1 MDDVVECE
9 READQDIEV
18 ILKRL
23 YRARYDERKLAP
35 LFLKA
40 GYSAHI
46 QEEEEEE
53 VIDLRGRER
62 GGLLRMF
69 MCCCS
74 FD

>member
-46 QEEEEEE
+46 QEEEEE